1 MGAQLT
7 INDFHRQWWIHTYDV
22 GEYAANND
30 MDGEMDGET
39 TVEMDGETTD
49 EMDIVIADGQQVDH
63 AEIRPAVQRLMNQY
77 QQWPLHQQIQVRQRI
92 DELASGTL
100 PPVNN
105 PNITRQRGRPVG
117 ARNRQHNTSS
127 TRRDPSGFELVERP
141 ARLCGRCRQPGHNI
155 RSCPNPPPTHTHN
168 R

>member
-1 MGAQLT
+1 
-7 INDFHRQWWIHTYDV
+7 
-22 GEYAANND
+22 
-30 MDGEMDGET
+30 
-39 TVEMDGETTD
+39 
-49 EMDIVIADGQQVDH
+49 
-63 AEIRPAVQRLMNQY
+63 MNQY

-155 RSCPNPPPTHTHN
+155 RSCPNPLPPTHTHTIN
-168 R
+168 RSSPSPPLRHTHTIDRFFSLPPTHTQ